1 MAQDTEQVMREYVD
15 LYTKLYSRVP
25 QDVRALDKEW
35 VIVNGA
41 RMRLTELEYLIQR
54 MTQEYQT
61 VKDERRGVL
70 QKMIKWFK
78 G

>member
-1 MAQDTEQVMREYVD
+1 MTQDSEQVMKEYVD

-25 QDVRALDKEW
+25 QDIRAVDKEW

-54 MTQEYQT
+54 MAQEYKMI
-61 VKDERRGVL
+61 KDERRGVL
-70 QKMIKWFK
+70 HKMIKWFK